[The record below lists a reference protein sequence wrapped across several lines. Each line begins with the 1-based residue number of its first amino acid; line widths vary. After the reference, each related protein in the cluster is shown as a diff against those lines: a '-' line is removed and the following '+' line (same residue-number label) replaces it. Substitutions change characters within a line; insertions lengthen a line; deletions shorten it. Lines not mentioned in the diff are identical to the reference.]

1 MKEIANTTRKA
12 TTAAS
17 ATYYYARIGNPR
29 TWKQVSRG

>member
-1 MKEIANTTRKA
+1 MNQNVTTTRKA

-17 ATYYYARIGNPR
+17 ATYYYALIGNPR